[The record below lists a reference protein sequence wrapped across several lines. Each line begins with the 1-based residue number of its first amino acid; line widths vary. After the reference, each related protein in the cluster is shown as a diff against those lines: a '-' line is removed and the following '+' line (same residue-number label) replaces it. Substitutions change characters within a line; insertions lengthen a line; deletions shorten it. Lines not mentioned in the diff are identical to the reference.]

1 MSCCGEAD
9 AFEADSFEL
18 EDKHY
23 VAIISDGKGVI
34 PNGTTQDEVGRQ
46 LSTATGSSSSA
57 PKANLLLLRRCGRRV
72 MKQRCA
78 HCGGRFGLIRHRW
91 FLLGRSDVR
100 KNVADLR

>member
-57 PKANLLLLRRCGRRV
+57 PKAKSTAATSLREACDEAALRPLRR
-72 MKQRCA
+72 Q
-78 HCGGRFGLIRHRW
+78 
-91 FLLGRSDVR
+91 VR
-100 KNVADLR
+100 PDPASLVLARQK